1 MYFEPI
7 AIIGQACVLPG
18 ALNPEELWGMALSG
32 KDVLSRVPDGYW
44 RTDPQLVMAESTKDS
59 QDRTWTDRGGYV
71 QGFESVFDPEG
82 FAISKDEILNFDP
95 LVHWVLHT
103 AREALHDAGYSR
115 ASRVRA
121 GAILGNLSYP
131 SHSLTKF
138 SESILLDGL
147 GEDFLGGKA
156 RELAGIQKPQAFN
169 RFMSGLPA
177 HILARAL
184 ELNAGAFAL
193 DAACASSLYAIRLAC
208 DQLHD
213 RRADVMLAGG
223 VNRADDLIIHI
234 GFCTLQAM
242 SHSGRSRPFHRDAD
256 GLVPAEGAGFVV
268 LKRLD
273 DAVAAGDTILGVIR
287 AVGISNDGRGHGL
300 LVPSDE
306 GQERAIRQGYEM
318 SGLTPADI
326 SLVECHATGTPVGDE
341 VEVRSMSRVFHG
353 LKDIPIGTIKSNM
366 GHPITVSGVAG
377 LLKVLGAMKTGIR
390 PPTLHVEE
398 PIELLKDSPFRL
410 LTESEPW
417 TCEGVRRAVV
427 NNFGFGGNNA
437 HLIVEEWEET
447 LYKKTGKRQFP
458 SKAEI
463 AIVGIGAVV
472 SDLNG
477 VEDFARALLSGK
489 SRLRKQDSGN
499 LAGFAESFELPLLG
513 LCFPPADLDQTL
525 PQQLLVLKAT
535 MEAIAEVDSLPRERT
550 GVMVGMGCDGEVSRS
565 AMCWRLPQWAKDWAK
580 DSHLSNTEEWIAE
593 ARDSINPARKAPSIL
608 GAMPNITANRLN
620 SQFDLAGSSFS
631 VSAEELSG
639 VKCLDLAIRAL
650 RIEDLDAA
658 VVGAVD
664 ICCEPVHQAA
674 AKEVLGDERQV
685 SGDAAVTLILK
696 RLEDARRDG
705 DNIYAIIPDEVKQE
719 ADLRF
724 GLEKDELNLTPLFGH
739 AHAASG
745 LLHVAAAALACKYRT
760 IPARNGNKAV
770 PWLISQGPRSAE
782 VSINALGGESAVTR
796 LTEAPHAHPERLVL
810 EPVPRIHIY
819 SGINRQGVMESLKQG
834 RESEEGPARLVLVA
848 ADEEERSDLRDQAR
862 NLLEKD
868 SPAKGQIKLG
878 QGIYFR
884 DTPVNGELAF
894 VFTGSGGA
902 YPGMGRDLILAFP
915 EVMDEVLSHFQC
927 GREAAGW
934 IYEADT
940 DWPQSPEKMLWGTSF
955 LSQVHA
961 RFSRKIAGLVP
972 DAVIGFSAGES
983 NSLFAME
990 AWRDMDAMFQEFRD
1004 AGVFTQEVGGECAA
1018 IREAWKDHGVTEV
1031 NWINWGLL
1039 VPEKEVLTA
1048 LETEPLVHLIIINAP
1063 GDVIIGGQADACE
1076 RIVNQLGRKRA
1087 YLLGYNVACHCPE
1100 MKGYSDEW
1108 RRLHHRSTSPVPDV
1122 RFYTGATS
1130 TYYEPTA
1137 DRAAD
1142 ALLGMATRTLDF
1154 PRMVKNAWNDGVR
1167 VFLEHGPRDS
1177 CTRWVHQALGDREHI
1192 AIPMDCSGI
1201 SSLIQ
1206 VTHAMAQLVAAG
1218 VPVQHKTF
1226 IDKLIP
1232 TMRRD
1237 GEPEIQGDSLKN
1249 RTRIYHVHPPKVQLT
1264 PFIPDGE
1271 GKTIEPVS
1279 RNDAVMEMFASEVI
1293 SDGDAQVMAPAPRLL
1308 PVLMDAETGA
1318 NAGDNGKGA
1327 IVEETRMPVGIMPR
1341 SDVSGEAGSPMGKIL
1356 DEIVAQNTRI
1366 SSIHKVFMAQ
1376 QAQVHQRFLDLRQN
1390 ALSLLVNTSGREV
1403 AFTDI
1408 SESPE
1413 RGVSALIQPAI
1424 VTTPSVSDDLT
1435 AKETPGGI
1443 FSTETPIEAKEPA
1456 QTRLVKSP
1464 VESSAAGKPLIPP
1477 SKDAEPLSSSKKPPS
1492 AISPAAR
1499 QLLKPPARKP
1509 CGPTFSREQL
1519 EILASGKVS
1528 DILGPLFKI
1537 QDDYHRQV
1545 RLPEPPLLLVDRVTG
1560 LDAEPGSMGNG
1571 IMWTETDVKWD
1582 SWYINDGYMPA
1593 GITVE
1598 AGQCDLLLISYLGAD
1613 FQNRGERIYRLLGC
1627 DLIYYGTPPRAGDT
1641 LCYEIHVDGHANMG
1655 DVRIFFFHYDC
1666 RINGELRLS
1675 VRNAQAGFFSD
1686 EELAN
1691 SGGVLWD
1698 PETGEHKDDSD
1709 ALVDPPAVTCTRR
1722 EFSVDQVRAFSEG
1735 RVYECF
1741 GPGFE
1746 ISETHSKTSKIP
1758 SGQMLLLDCVTR
1770 FDPKGGPWKRGYLR
1784 VENQI
1789 SPDAW
1794 YLTCHFKNDPCMPGT
1809 LMSDACLQAMAFYLT
1824 AMGYTLDKDGW
1835 RFDPVPD
1842 ETYHILCRGQ
1852 VTPKSKRLI
1861 YEVFVEEVIDGPCP
1875 TIYADILGTCDG
1887 LKMLH
1892 IRRIGLRLVPDWP
1905 LDCWPHLLEGHVEKK
1920 PVARVGDMEFG
1931 YKSLLACA
1939 FGRPS
1944 DAFGE
1949 MGRAFDG
1956 PRHISRLPG
1965 PPYHFMTRV
1974 TKIEAGMGAMKTGE
1988 SIEVEYD
1995 VPPGAW
2001 YFDENENRTMPF
2013 CVIMEVAL
2021 QPCGWLAVFGGGPA
2035 TSCEEALYFRNLD
2048 GTGTAGV
2055 EILPD
2060 SGTIRTRAMLTNIA
2074 SISGVTLVNFD
2085 VECFVGERSVYTMKT
2100 GFGFFPK
2107 EALDQQVGLG
2117 ATDEEVKWL
2126 DEPCD
2131 FLVDLTRRPDQYC
2144 GGEPRL
2150 PKPMLL
2156 MLDRVTGYWP
2166 EGGRKGLG
2174 RLRAEKTVN
2183 VSEWFFK
2190 AHFFHDPVQPGSL
2203 GVESMVQLLQ
2213 FYMLH
2218 EGMDEEI
2225 EHPRFEPIALNVSTT
2240 WKYRGQVTPNKKR
2253 ISVEMDIIEKGRD
2266 KQGSYAVAEA
2276 WLWADDLRIFHVKD
2290 LRMHI
2295 VSGSTPLYNEKDN
2308 LILEGKN
2315 ALDPAVNHFSGDDQ
2329 ELAIKELVAH
2339 QAGVH
2344 LSSVH
2349 LVQDGKIALC
2359 DSMPLTLY
2367 PVVRKGEKNSV
2378 PLMDT
2383 GTPFFDFERMR
2394 AYGRKVWDI
2403 GPWLG
2408 EDIIQGLCRQ
2418 FVRHVI
2424 LEDPAAFKNIQ
2435 GQSVLY
2441 LANHQVQ
2448 VESMLFPM
2456 IIQVLTGRRTISIAS
2471 ADHLTG
2477 WIGSLDDFYYSY
2489 PGVTYPRNIVY
2500 FNQDDRSS
2508 LFDIINNL
2516 KTTITREGISVFLHV
2531 EGKLGVSCR
2540 NPVKILSSVFID
2552 MAKESNLPIVPVLF
2566 AGGLPVKEMDATL
2579 DFPTGYG
2586 KQDYYVGRPI
2596 LPDELQEL
2604 PYASRRKYVM
2614 GAINNLG
2621 PPSEVETPNPPDPAF
2636 KEEVSRLMNQTGMT
2650 EEKAVLLKAMEGL
2663 APTHAVDEQTRAL
2676 IRAADEGRIKVSDNA
2691 RGKWLAKMGQW
2702 LLKERGVDVVY
2713 SGKE

>member
-1 MYFEPI
+1 MCFEPI
-7 AIIGQACVLPG
+7 AIIGQACILPG
-18 ALNPEELWGMALSG
+18 ALNPQDLWDVVLSG

-44 RTDPQLVMAESTKDS
+44 RIDPQLVRAESAKDY
-59 QDRTWTDRGGYV
+59 QDHTWTDLGGYV
-71 QGFESVFDPEG
+71 HGFESVFDPEG
-82 FAISKDEILNFDP
+82 FAISVNEILRLDP

-103 AREALHDAGYSR
+103 AREALRDAGYCR
-115 ASRVRA
+115 TPVMGV
-121 GAILGNLSYP
+121 GAIFGNLSYP
-131 SHSLTKF
+131 SHSLTQF
-138 SESILLDGL
+138 AESIWLDAQAQ
-147 GEDFLGGKA
+147 DFMEGKA
-156 RELAGIQKPQAFN
+156 LELTEIQKPHALN
-169 RFMSGLPA
+169 RFMSGFPA

-184 ELNAGAFAL
+184 ELDAGAFAL
-193 DAACASSLYAIRLAC
+193 DAACASSLYAIKLAC
-208 DQLHD
+208 DRLHD
-213 RRADVMLAGG
+213 RQADLMLAGG

-242 SHSGRSRPFHRDAD
+242 SRSGRSRPFHRDAD

-273 DAVAAGDTILGVIR
+273 DAVSAGDTILGVIR
-287 AVGISNDGRGHGL
+287 AVGLSNDGRGHGL

-306 GQERAIRQGYEM
+306 GQERAIRKAYEM
-318 SGLTPADI
+318 SGLTPTDI

-353 LKDIPIGTIKSNM
+353 LKDIPIGTIKSNI
-366 GHPITVSGVAG
+366 GHPITVSGIAG
-377 LLKVLGAMKTGIR
+377 LLKVLGAMKTGTR
-390 PPTLHVEE
+390 PSTLHVEN
-398 PIELLKDSPFRL
+398 PMELLKDSPFRL
-410 LTESEPW
+410 LTEPEPW
-417 TCEGVRRAVV
+417 TCEMPRRAVV

-437 HLIVEEWEET
+437 HLIVEEWKET
-447 LYKKTGKRQFP
+447 ETGYKKIGKRKAPF
-458 SKAEI
+458 KAEI
-463 AIVGIGAVV
+463 AIVGIGAMVA
-472 SDLNG
+472 DLNG
-477 VEDFARALLSGK
+477 VEDFAKALLSGK
-489 SRLRKQDSGN
+489 SRLCNQESGN
-499 LAGFAESFELPLLG
+499 LAGVVDSFELPLLG

-525 PQQLLVLKAT
+525 PQQLLMLKAA
-535 MEAIAEVDSLPRERT
+535 MEAIAEGGRLPRERT
-550 GVMVGMGCDGEVSRS
+550 GVLVGMGCDGEVSRS
-565 AMCWRLPQWAKDWAK
+565 AACWRLPQWAKDWAK
-580 DSHLSNTEEWIAE
+580 DSHCSNMKEWV
-593 ARDSINPARKAPSIL
+593 ARVRDGINPVRKAPAIL
-608 GAMPNITANRLN
+608 GAMPNIIANRIC
-620 SQFDLAGSSFS
+620 SQFDLGGSSFT
-631 VSAEELSG
+631 VSSEELSG
-639 VKCLDLAIRAL
+639 MRSLDLAIRAL
-650 RIEDLDAA
+650 RANELDAA
-658 VVGAVD
+658 LVGAVD
-664 ICCEPVHQAA
+664 ICCEPVHEAA

-685 SGDAAVTLILK
+685 SGDAAIALILK

-705 DNIYAIIPDEVKQE
+705 NTIYAIIPDDVKQE
-719 ADLRF
+719 ADLMF
-724 GLEKDELNLTPLFGH
+724 GLEKGELSLTPLFGH

-760 IPARNGNKAV
+760 LPAGNGNKAV
-770 PWLISQGPRSAE
+770 PWLIYHGPRSAE
-782 VSINALGGESAVTR
+782 VSISALGGESAITR
-796 LTEAPHAHPERLVL
+796 LKEDPHTHPKRLVL
-810 EPVPRIHIY
+810 EPVPRINIY
-819 SGINRQGVMESLKQG
+819 SGIDRQGVLESLKQG

-848 ADEEERSDLRDQAR
+848 ADEEEHADLRDQAQ

-868 SPAKGQIKLG
+868 SPAKGQIELG

-884 DTPVNGELAF
+884 DTPVDGELAF

-915 EVMDEVLSHFQC
+915 EVMDEILSHFGC

-934 IYEADT
+934 IFEADT
-940 DWPQSPEKMLWGTSF
+940 AWPQSPEKMLWGTSF
-955 LSQVHA
+955 LSQIHA
-961 RFSRKIAGLVP
+961 RFSRKTMGLVP

-1004 AGVFTQEVGGECAA
+1004 AKVFTQEVGGECAA
-1018 IREAWKDHGVTEV
+1018 IREAWKDHGITKV

-1039 VPEKEVLTA
+1039 VPEKEVLTV

-1063 GDVIIGGQADACE
+1063 GDVIIGGQAEACE
-1076 RIVNQLGRKRA
+1076 RVVNQLGRNRA
-1087 YLLGYNVACHCPE
+1087 YRLGYNVACHCPE

-1108 RRLHHRSTSPVPDV
+1108 RRLHHRSTSPVPGV

-1177 CTRWVHQALGDREHI
+1177 CTRWVHQALGDKEHI
-1192 AIPMDCSGI
+1192 AIPMDRGGR

-1226 IDKLIP
+1226 TDKLIP
-1232 TMRRD
+1232 TIKRH
-1237 GEPEIQGDSLKN
+1237 GEIELHGDPLKN
-1249 RTRIYHVHPPKVQLT
+1249 RTRIYHVHPPKVQLP

-1279 RNDAVMEMFASEVI
+1279 RNDAAMEMSVGEVI
-1293 SDGDAQVMAPAPRLL
+1293 SEGDAQVMAPAPWLL
-1308 PVLMDAETGA
+1308 PVLMDAETGV
-1318 NAGDNGKGA
+1318 NAGDNGKEV
-1327 IVEETRMPVGIMPR
+1327 IVEETKMPVGMIPG
-1341 SDVSGEAGSPMGKIL
+1341 SDVSGKAGSPGRKIL
-1356 DEIVAQNTRI
+1356 DDIVAQNALI
-1366 SSIHKVFMAQ
+1366 SSIHKDFLAQ
-1376 QAQVHQRFLDLRQN
+1376 QAQIHQHFLDVRHN
-1390 ALSLLVNTSGREV
+1390 ALFILANASSRGTPFTEISDPLDTRLPPSFQPTIATTS
-1403 AFTDI
+1403 FD
-1408 SESPE
+1408 
-1413 RGVSALIQPAI
+1413 
-1424 VTTPSVSDDLT
+1424 SDDLT
-1435 AKETPGGI
+1435 AKETPEDL
-1443 FSTETPIEAKEPA
+1443 FSTKILIEGIESDQKGLIKGP
-1456 QTRLVKSP
+1456 L
-1464 VESSAAGKPLIPP
+1464 ESSGVEKPSIPP
-1477 SKDAEPLSSSKKPPS
+1477 SRDAEPLSSSKKPPS

-1499 QLLKPPARKP
+1499 QFSKPPAKKP

-1519 EILASGKVS
+1519 EILASGKISEVF
-1528 DILGPLFKI
+1528 GPLFKI

-1545 RLPEPPLLLVDRVTG
+1545 RVPEPPLLLVDRVTG
-1560 LDAEPGSMGNG
+1560 LDAEPGSMGKG
-1571 IMWTETDVKWD
+1571 IIWTETDVKLD

-1593 GITVE
+1593 GVTVE

-1613 FQNRGERIYRLLGC
+1613 FNNKDERVYRLLGC
-1627 DLIYYGTPPRAGDT
+1627 DLIYYGSPPRAGDT
-1641 LCYEIHVDGHANMG
+1641 LCYEIYVDGHANVG
-1655 DVRIFFFHYDC
+1655 DVRIFFFRYDC

-1691 SGGVLWD
+1691 SGGVLWE
-1698 PETGEHKDDSD
+1698 PETGEHKDDND
-1709 ALVDPPAVTCTRR
+1709 ARVDQPAVTCMRR
-1722 EFSVDQVRAFSEG
+1722 EFSVDQIRAFSEG
-1735 RVYECF
+1735 RAYECF

-1746 ISETHSKTSKIP
+1746 ISETHSKTPKIP
-1758 SGQMLLLDCVTR
+1758 SGQMLLLDSVTK
-1770 FDPKGGPWKRGYLR
+1770 FDPKGGPWRRGYLR

-1789 SPDAW
+1789 PPDAW

-1809 LMSDACLQAMAFYLT
+1809 LMSDACLQTMAFYMT

-1842 ETYHILCRGQ
+1842 EIYHILCRGQ
-1852 VTPKSKRLI
+1852 VTPKSRTLI
-1861 YEVFVEEVIDGPCP
+1861 YETFIEEVIDGPCP

-1892 IRRIGLRLVPDWP
+1892 IRRMGLRLVPDWP
-1905 LDCWPHLLEGHVEKK
+1905 LDCWPHLLDGHVEKK
-1920 PVARVGDMEFG
+1920 PVARVGDTEFG

-1949 MGRAFDG
+1949 LGRIFDG

-1974 TKIEAGMGAMKTGE
+1974 TKIEAEMGAMKTGE
-1988 SIEVEYD
+1988 AIEAEYD

-2001 YFDENENRTMPF
+2001 YFDENGNRTMPF
-2013 CVIMEVAL
+2013 CVLMEVGL
-2021 QPCGWLAVFGGGPA
+2021 QPCGWLAVFEGGPA
-2035 TSCEEALYFRNLD
+2035 TSHEALYFRNLD
-2048 GTGTAGV
+2048 GTGTVSA

-2060 SGTIRTRAMLTNIA
+2060 SGTIRTRTMLTNIA
-2074 SISGVTLVNFD
+2074 HISSLTLFNFD

-2131 FLVDLTRRPDQYC
+2131 FLVDFTKQPDRYC

-2150 PKPMLL
+2150 ARQMLL

-2166 EGGRKGLG
+2166 EGGDKGLG

-2190 AHFFHDPVQPGSL
+2190 AHFFQDPVQPGSL

-2218 EGMDEEI
+2218 EGMGEDI

-2240 WKYRGQVTPNKKR
+2240 WKYRGQVNPDKKR
-2253 ISVEMDIIEKGRD
+2253 ILVEMHIIEKGRYER
-2266 KQGSYAVAEA
+2266 GSYAVAEA
-2276 WLWADDLRIFHVKD
+2276 WLWADDLRIFHVKG

-2295 VSGSTPLYNEKDN
+2295 VSGSAPLYKEKDN
-2308 LILEGKN
+2308 LNLDGEN
-2315 ALDPAVNHFSGDDQ
+2315 ALDPTMNHFSGDDQ
-2329 ELAIKELVAH
+2329 GIAIKERVAH
-2339 QAGVH
+2339 RAGVH

-2349 LVQDGKIALC
+2349 LVQDGKITVC

-2367 PVVRKGEKNSV
+2367 PVVYEGEKNSESV
-2378 PLMDT
+2378 VDI
-2383 GTPFFDFERMR
+2383 GTPFLDFERML
-2394 AYGRKVWDI
+2394 AYGRKVWSI
-2403 GPWLG
+2403 GPWVG
-2408 EDIIQGLCRQ
+2408 ENFIQGLCRQ
-2418 FVRHVI
+2418 FTRNVI
-2424 LEDPAAFKNIQ
+2424 LEDPTAFNTIQ

-2456 IIQVLTGRRTISIAS
+2456 IIQVLTDRRTISIAN
-2471 ADHLTG
+2471 AEHRTG
-2477 WIGSLDDFYYSY
+2477 WIGSLDDFSYSY
-2489 PGVTYPRNIVY
+2489 PGVTYPRNIIY
-2500 FNQDDRSS
+2500 FDQDDRSS

-2516 KTTITREGISVFLHV
+2516 KAMIAREGISVFLHV

-2552 MAKESNLPIVPVLF
+2552 MARESSLPVVPVRF
-2566 AGGLPVKEMDATL
+2566 VGGLPVKEMKNTL

-2596 LPDELQEL
+2596 LPDELEAL
-2604 PYASRRKYVM
+2604 PYAERRRYVIR
-2614 GAINNLG
+2614 AINDLG
-2621 PPSEVETPNPPDPAF
+2621 LPNEVETPNPPDQAF
-2636 KEEVSRLMNQTGMT
+2636 MEQVKSLMGQTGIK
-2650 EEKAVLLKAMEGL
+2650 EIKAVLLTAIENLMQ
-2663 APTHAVDEQTRAL
+2663 THAIDEQTHAL
-2676 IRAADEGRIKVSDNA
+2676 IQAVHEGRIKVADDA
-2691 RGKWLAKMGQW
+2691 KGRWLSQMAHW
-2702 LLKERGVDVVY
+2702 ILEELGVEVVY
-2713 SGKE
+2713 V